1 MFFKE
6 ERKETWSK
14 GLHVILVFDMY
25 ISWDVV
31 IYCTLWGKGYQG
43 YRCKKKKK
51 KKKDIALPTKQ
62 HKTSRLPAVT
72 QFMCNKFTHAF
83 NGFEIKEVHMEER
96 MGVELLVKFEARG
109 FWRSFKSNL
118 KAPQPKKKKK
128 KRKLEGRGKLSTLAT
143 SEHLVQLR
151 SWGFET
157 PTCSFSPRFW

>member
-1 MFFKE
+1 MLSSTVHSE
-6 ERKETWSK
+6 GRDIK
-14 GLHVILVFDMY
+14 GT
-25 ISWDVV
+25 DV
-31 IYCTLWGKGYQG
+31 
-43 YRCKKKKK
+43 KK

-128 KRKLEGRGKLSTLAT
+128 KNESSKGE
-143 SEHLVQLR
+143 ENCPH
-151 SWGFET
+151 
-157 PTCSFSPRFW
+157 